1 MMNNLFTVTC
11 PKNHYG
17 DGFKVVLNQPLS
29 VVENPYVY
37 KKEMKRVLLEVV
49 DSYPKVTLGYS
60 GGSDSGFVLC
70 CIRDLIEEGKLKTD
84 TINIVLCAFYY
95 NKSLLN
101 LDLNRAMK
109 FAHSLGIKPDLLEF
123 DLKSEWDGVCKY
135 VLSHKITDMAGA
147 MQTMLG
153 DKIDGHFFIVRR
165 WGRKRRCGFDIS
177 VGNDDPIPFIWDTM
191 AQFKTSNVID
201 LQCWDNKI
209 FSSFI
214 TPYTL
219 KSKNVNMEPFN
230 NLPNW
235 PWNEYQLSE
244 SNIYYPHL
252 MIQETMYRTLIYL
265 QCYPEMTEIL
275 YKIPT
280 CSWDLAWNLV
290 DEKEQEIIGDFSN
303 FIKSMPEVTCNLE
316 FPDGKLFTKK
326 DLTNATDY
334 GII

>member
-1 MMNNLFTVTC
+1 MNDLFTVTC
-11 PKNHYG
+11 PTGFFNN
-17 DGFKVVLNQPLS
+17 DFKVVLNQPLS
-29 VVENPYVY
+29 IIENPYVY

-70 CIRDLIEEGKLKTD
+70 CIRDLIEEGKLKKD
-84 TINIVLCAFYY
+84 TINIVLCAYR
-95 NKSLLN
+95 SGEALLN
-101 LDLNRAMK
+101 LDFDRALT
-109 FAHSLGIKPDLLEF
+109 FANSLGIEPNLLEF
-123 DLKSEWDGVCKY
+123 DLKEEWDNVVKY
-135 VLSHKITDMAGA
+135 TSSHKITDIAA
-147 MQTMLG
+147 SMQNMLG
-153 DKIDGHFFIVRR
+153 DKIDGYFFIVRR
-165 WGRKRRCGFDIS
+165 WGRKRRCGFDIN
-177 VGNDDPIPFIWDTM
+177 VGDNDPIPFIWDTM

-201 LQCWDNKI
+201 LQCWNNKL

-219 KSKNVNMEPFN
+219 KSTNVNMELFN

-235 PWNEYQLSE
+235 PWKEYDLSE
-244 SNIYYPHL
+244 KNMYYPHI

-280 CSWDLAWNLV
+280 CS
-290 DEKEQEIIGDFSN
+290 FSIDYKN
-303 FIKSMPEVTCNLE
+303 YEMYIEFVTFLESMPQISCNLE
-316 FPDGKLFTKK
+316 LPDGKLFTKK
-326 DLTNATDY
+326 DLTNAADY